1 MNMKQI
7 YFLILSLG
15 LCTGV
20 WAQTVSITDNPGTSV
35 NIVVGPSN
43 YHVSESIYTNDEIGA
58 GNFITAGSAIQQI
71 SFYLNTVGAP
81 ATVNNFK
88 ISMKNIPLATTTLAT
103 GVYSAAGYT
112 VVYNGSINV
121 GVTGLVTI
129 TLTTPFVRTA
139 NTNLQMLIERTD
151 NIVHTGAAF
160 DASVGNSANPAALS
174 SRRYNNTTAP
184 TAGITSLTATN
195 FRPAIQFVHTFAID
209 AELFVV
215 LLPDV
220 TCFDEP
226 QTISAAI
233 YNAGT
238 SDIAPGAA
246 SVTLNVGAPNT
257 FSANR
262 TNTSNIPAGSLELID
277 FDNINLG
284 TPGTFDVTAYVN
296 LAGDGTTYNDSLTVQ
311 GSTATTITTYP
322 ATEDVETTLPVFS
335 YANLLVGDQLWTIQ
349 TGDYTNPD
357 QLTPLTPRAPGTSFF
372 LFDSYSGA
380 GSAGFESRLY
390 SNCLS
395 LPAYNDVT
403 ISFWMSHDDVFPTNV
418 DELFLSIST
427 DHGLTWSRFPTS
439 YLRYDAAG
447 STPFWRQE
455 TVDLSAYAGQT
466 VQIGF
471 EGYSDYGNAFGLDDI
486 VITATP
492 RPFDAELTELTV
504 PNATCN
510 TTPQSVSVKL
520 YNRGTNNIAAGTA
533 TVRLAI
539 NAPNAF
545 TTTQSNSGVLTP
557 GSFTTLTFNNLNI
570 NNPGLFPIT
579 TYVTLA
585 GDNTRTNDTLRQNG
599 ITVPTNTGY
608 SFLEDAEGNT
618 NPPLIGYQT
627 TIYGDLNAWAIQTG
641 DFTYPGGFSGGNDVL
656 TPRAPGT
663 RFFLYDGF
671 NNQVNGTRM
680 ISNCISIPSSL
691 LAATAQ
697 LTFWMSHDTSYSA
710 LFGGLRD
717 SLYVSVSNDKGVT
730 WTRLGGYARL
740 DPAFTTP
747 GWRQETINL
756 TAYAGQT
763 VQLGFEGIS
772 GWGNFFG
779 VDDIALLVTAPVSL
793 LNFDAQ
799 RTGSVNQ
806 LTWKTSQETNS
817 SRFIVERS
825 RDGRNFSEIGVV
837 AAAGNSNSER
847 SYRFVDQT
855 PAKGINY
862 YRLRMVDID
871 AAYKFSEVRNVR
883 NLGVSD
889 ISFAPNPVQTSLKL
903 TIESEKAERVNVR
916 ISDISGKVV
925 YRNALNVI
933 NGTNVLPVNAVEF
946 APGTYIVEVIT
957 SDGNLVSKFIKD

>member
-1 MNMKQI
+1 MKQI
-7 YFLILSLG
+7 YSLILSLG

-20 WAQTVSITDNPGTSV
+20 LAQTVSITANPGTSP

-58 GNFITAGSAIQQI
+58 GNFITPGSAIQQI
-71 SFYLNTVGAP
+71 SFFLNTVGAP
-81 ATVNNFK
+81 SAVNNFK
-88 ISMKNIPLATTTLAT
+88 VSMKNIPLATTTLAT
-103 GVYSAAGYT
+103 GAYSTAGYT
-112 VVYNGSINV
+112 TVYNGSIDV
-121 GVTGLVTI
+121 GLTGLVTI
-129 TLTTPFVRTA
+129 TLSTPFVRTA
-139 NTNLQMLIERTD
+139 NTNLEVLIERTD
-151 NIVHTGAAF
+151 NIVHTGNAF
-160 DASVGNSANPAALS
+160 DASVGNIANSAALS

-184 TAGITSLTATN
+184 ASGVTSLTATS
-195 FRPAIQFVHTFAID
+195 FRPAIQFVHTFPID
-209 AELFVV
+209 AELYAI

-220 TCFDEP
+220 TCYDEP
-226 QTISAAI
+226 QTISVAV

-238 SDIAPGAA
+238 TTIAAGAATVNLSVSAPNSYSSLATNANSIAPG
-246 SVTLNVGAPNT
+246 S
-257 FSANR
+257 FD
-262 TNTSNIPAGSLELID
+262 LID
-277 FDNINLG
+277 FSNINLG
-284 TPGTFDVTAYVN
+284 ATGAYDVTSFVT
-296 LAGDGTTYNDSLTVQ
+296 LAGDGTTYNDTLVTQ
-311 GSTATTITTYP
+311 GTTATTITTYP
-322 ATEDVETTLPVFS
+322 ATEDVETTLPVFA

-357 QLTPLTPRAPGTSFF
+357 QTTPLSPRAPGTSFF
-372 LFDSYSGA
+372 LFDAYSGA

-395 LPAYNDVT
+395 LPAYNN
-403 ISFWMSHDDVFPTNV
+403 INLSFWMSHDNIFPTNV
-418 DELFLSIST
+418 DSLSVSIST
-427 DHGLTWSRFPTS
+427 DHGATWTRFPAG
-439 YLRYDAAG
+439 YLRYDATGA
-447 STPFWRQE
+447 TPFWRQE
-455 TVDLSAYAGQT
+455 NIDLTAYAGQT

-492 RPFDAELTELTV
+492 RPFDAELTELTI
-504 PNATCN
+504 PKATCN

-520 YNRGTNNIAAGTA
+520 YNRGTNNIAAGAA
-533 TVRLAI
+533 TVRLTVA
-539 NAPNAF
+539 APNAY
-545 TTTQSNSGVLTP
+545 TTTLANSGVLTP
-557 GSFTTLTFNNLNI
+557 GNFTTLTFNNVNI
-570 NNPGLFPIT
+570 NNTGLFPIT

-627 TIYGDLNAWAIQTG
+627 NIYGDLNAWAIQTG
-641 DFTYPGGFSGGNDVL
+641 DFTYLGGLPTTNNILS
-656 TPRAPGT
+656 PRAPGT
-663 RFFLYDGF
+663 KFFLYDGF

-697 LTFWMSHDTSYSA
+697 LTFWMSHDTSYSV
-710 LFGGLRD
+710 LLGGLRD
-717 SLYVSVSNDKGVT
+717 SLYLSVSNDKGVT
-730 WTRLGGYARL
+730 WTRLAGYGRYDA
-740 DPAFTTP
+740 AFSTP
-747 GWRQETINL
+747 GWRQETVNL

-825 RDGRNFSEIGVV
+825 RDGRSFTEIGVV
-837 AAAGNSNSER
+837 GAAGNSNSER
-847 SYRFVDQT
+847 NYRFVDQT